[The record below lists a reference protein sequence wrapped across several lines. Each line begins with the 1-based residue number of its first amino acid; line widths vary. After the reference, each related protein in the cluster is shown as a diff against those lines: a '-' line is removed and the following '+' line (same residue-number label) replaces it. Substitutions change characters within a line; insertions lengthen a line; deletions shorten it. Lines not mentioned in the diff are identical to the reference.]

1 MELVT
6 QLTDSFGYDLKTD
19 YGNIRINKHDLGDT
33 YYTFDKEFDN
43 WVQNQMQLR
52 GYQDYYTDGLT
63 DRISGAAN
71 WQAAGRAIVTY
82 LPFPP
87 LFTGSACIRRL

>member
-1 MELVT
+1 
-6 QLTDSFGYDLKTD
+6 
-19 YGNIRINKHDLGDT
+19 
-33 YYTFDKEFDN
+33 
-43 WVQNQMQLR
+43 MQLR

>member
-1 MELVT
+1 
-6 QLTDSFGYDLKTD
+6 
-19 YGNIRINKHDLGDT
+19 
-33 YYTFDKEFDN
+33 
-43 WVQNQMQLR
+43 MQLR

-87 LFTGSACIRRL
+87 LFTGSAVSAACKEKKTSECCRYTEVLRRLFILEM